1 MRYTQ
6 CDDATCFDDVQVL
19 VLDTMGMLSSVYG
32 SATWAY
38 IGGGFGVGIHNTLE
52 AATFGLPS
60 LSAPTTR
67 SSRRRATWCR
77 SAAPCRC
84 IRPMNWRRGSPRC
97 ATTEEALRRASRTAK
112 DYTARNQGATGI
124 ILRSVFPA

>member
-1 MRYTQ
+1 MDEGRIARLLRETKGGAVRYTQ

-52 AATFGLPS
+52 AATFGLPG
-60 LSAPTTR
+60 R
-67 SSRRRATWCR
+67 F
-77 SAAPCRC
+77 
-84 IRPMNWRRGSPRC
+84 RPQLREVQGGARHGVAR
-97 ATTEEALRRASRTAK
+97 LRRA
-112 DYTARNQGATGI
+112 GAYG
-124 ILRSVFPA
+124 R